1 MQKGYLIQQKFDVWS
16 ANTWFVGDDTPEAEA
31 KWQEARRTLA
41 EVAETS
47 SNPLQFSQRAAEHFK
62 EYGFDRVHR

>member
-1 MQKGYLIQQKFDVWS
+1 MQKEYLIQLKFDVWS
-16 ANTWFVGDDTPEAEA
+16 ANTWFVGEDTPEAEA